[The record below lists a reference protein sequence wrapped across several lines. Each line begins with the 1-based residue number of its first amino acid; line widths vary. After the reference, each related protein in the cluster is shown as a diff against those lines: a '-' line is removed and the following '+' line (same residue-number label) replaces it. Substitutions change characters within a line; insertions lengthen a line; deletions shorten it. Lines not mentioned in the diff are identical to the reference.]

1 MAGKDLV
8 VRSGTG
14 SGKTLAM
21 ILPVFLLPKTSAVIT
36 VSPLR
41 LIQDNH
47 VAEFAKYGITSIAI
61 NCFTPEDEDLWQSIR
76 SHSKYQHYSVSP
88 EQCGPFMGHI
98 PRFAKLLHDPKWTKH
113 VKLLQIDEAHFIVTA
128 GKAKGKEA
136 VFRPS
141 FSNLGERLRIHLP
154 ASTPCTAYSAS
165 LPPQIMNTVKS
176 TLRMEPSKTITI
188 ELTTNRP
195 NLVYA
200 VIPMIG
206 TVANFSNLDFLLPL
220 SFPPNFVLSQKSMV
234 FLDNKRKSPALAAHL
249 NSKLPTALAARQS
262 FRVYHSSMSKPYL
275 EAIAASFKNPNGDVK
290 CLIATEAASNGFD
303 VADVD
308 LIIQFGAPKSIIDKD
323 QRGGRGGRDG
333 RECLVLMIAER
344 WAYEDLARFDPEH
357 KPSKKEERT
366 DAAVIA
372 YASSRKD
379 CRRRTLAKHNN
390 DTTAE
395 GQWCCDNDTDEFD
408 LSHYLLSP
416 ILSDVQSS
424 DSMPPVKTPRK
435 KYRPVLNREPIVS
448 ALEEWRS
455 AAHTR
460 DPVARNFP
468 PSYILDDNSI
478 AQLARAVSG
487 SFRIPNDISD
497 FLGETP
503 EWHSRYAL
511 KIVTIVRQHDLTV
524 LPARRRRDTNSNS
537 GTSDSDTSDDSSSSS
552 SESDSEGDEI
562 PTPTQEDF
570 GTVISAASLH
580 SSPSSSRANSPT
592 EPPAVSSS
600 GRPLRQ
606 SAINHRVAGIAEH
619 MVRKKQKV

>member
-1 MAGKDLV
+1 MSQSALDALRALPSSFTLPLTADERRTVLIAFLHLNIASKGTKTPRLLQLRAALAFIAGKDLV

-21 ILPVFLLPKTSAVIT
+21 ILPVLSLPKTSAVIT
-36 VSPLR
+36 VSPRR

-47 VAEFAKYGITSIAI
+47 AGVAEFAKYGITSIAI

-113 VKLLQIDEAHFIVTA
+113 IKLLQIDEAHFIVTA
-128 GKAKGKEA
+128 GTAKGKKVA
-136 VFRPS
+136 FRPS
-141 FSNLGERLRIHLP
+141 FSDLGERLRIHLP

-165 LPPQIMNTVKS
+165 MPSHIMTTVKS
-176 TLRMEPSKTITI
+176 ALRMEPAKTVTI

-206 TVANFSNLDFLLPL
+206 SITNFSNLDFLLPL
-220 SFPPNFVLSQKSMV
+220 SFPPNFVLSQKSIV
-234 FLDNKRKSPALAAHL
+234 FFDNKRKSPALAAYL
-249 NSKLPTALAARQS
+249 NSRLPAALAARQP

-275 EAIAASFKNPNGDVK
+275 EAIAASFKDTNGDVK

-308 LIIQFGAPKSIIDKD
+308 LIIHFGAPKSMIDKD

-333 RECLVLMIAER
+333 RECLVLMIAEP
-344 WAYEDLARFDPEH
+344 WAYNNLASTDPEH

-390 DTTAE
+390 DTSAE
-395 GQWCCDNDTDEFD
+395 GS
-408 LSHYLLSP
+408 L
-416 ILSDVQSS
+416 I
-424 DSMPPVKTPRK
+424 PR
-435 KYRPVLNREPIVS
+435 L
-448 ALEEWRS
+448 
-455 AAHTR
+455 HT
-460 DPVARNFP
+460 
-468 PSYILDDNSI
+468 
-478 AQLARAVSG
+478 
-487 SFRIPNDISD
+487 ISD
-497 FLGETP
+497 LLF
-503 EWHSRYAL
+503 
-511 KIVTIVRQHDLTV
+511 
-524 LPARRRRDTNSNS
+524 
-537 GTSDSDTSDDSSSSS
+537 
-552 SESDSEGDEI
+552 
-562 PTPTQEDF
+562 
-570 GTVISAASLH
+570 
-580 SSPSSSRANSPT
+580 SSPPF
-592 EPPAVSSS
+592 
-600 GRPLRQ
+600 LR
-606 SAINHRVAGIAEH
+606 
-619 MVRKKQKV
+619 KVVLR